1 MTEMG
6 GGELAVEIRNHV
18 AHLTLNRPKA
28 LNALTH
34 AMIKGLAELFTRWAK
49 DKNVHAI
56 VLSGA
61 GGKAFCAGG
70 DIRAL
75 HESARTNGSMHH
87 DFFIDEY
94 RLDYQL
100 HRYVKPVVCLLDGI
114 VMGGGM
120 GISQGSGLRIVG
132 PKTRMAMPET
142 GIGLFPDVGGSYFL
156 SRSPVGLY
164 LGLTGK
170 MINATDAIYA
180 RLADRYMTTEAIA
193 QFCAALDTKTW
204 SNNPAG
210 DVAALVEAHA
220 CTPKE
225 ATSLEPLQAAIDRHF
240 VPQKSVADMLASL
253 ATENQFP
260 DWANDSIATLKKRS
274 PTLLEVTRRQLNRG
288 GKQTLAENFRME
300 LGIVYHCFEHG
311 DLMEG
316 IRAVIL
322 DKDNSPQ
329 WNPATLDGVRE
340 SAVAAF
346 FASRWNGQP
355 HPLANLESLYG

>member
-1 MTEMG
+1 MTEICD
-6 GGELAVEIRNHV
+6 GELEYEIRNHV
-18 AHLTLNRPKA
+18 AHLTLNRPNA

-34 AMIKGLAELFTRWAK
+34 AMIKGLAELFTRWAM
-49 DKNVHAI
+49 DDNVNAI

-75 HESARTNGSMHH
+75 RESALADGNMHH

-120 GISQGSGLRIVG
+120 GISQGSRLRIVG

-170 MINATDAIYA
+170 MINAADAIYA
-180 RLADRYMTTEAIA
+180 GLADRYMANAAIE
-193 QFCAALDTKTW
+193 QLCAALDRQTW
-204 SNNPAG
+204 SDDPA
-210 DVAALVEAHA
+210 DDLAALVESHA
-220 CTPKE
+220 SVPAE
-225 ATSLEPLQAAIDRHF
+225 ASAFEILQAPIDRHF
-240 VPQKSVADMLASL
+240 VPQKSVVDMLASL
-253 ATENQFP
+253 ASETQFP
-260 DWANDSIATLKKRS
+260 DWANDTIATLKKRS

-288 GKQTLAENFRME
+288 GTQTLAENFRME
-300 LGIVYHCFEHG
+300 LGIIYHCFEHG

-329 WNPATLDGVRE
+329 WQPATLDAVQE
-340 SAVAAF
+340 STITAF
-346 FASRWNGQP
+346 FASRWNGHP